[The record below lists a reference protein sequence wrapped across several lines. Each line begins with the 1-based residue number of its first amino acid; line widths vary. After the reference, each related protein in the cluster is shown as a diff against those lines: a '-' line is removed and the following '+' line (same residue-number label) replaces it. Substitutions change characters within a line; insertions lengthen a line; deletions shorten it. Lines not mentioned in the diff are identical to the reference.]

1 MTYNENPLFKDITSN
16 DCLKML
22 SCFQSEEKT
31 FSSGETIHH
40 FSSQK
45 PVIGILLNGAA
56 SVLRYEFNGSR
67 TILEKLEPNSVFG
80 EILAFHSEAYEAIH
94 LQCETDCKVLI
105 IDYESLM
112 KPCTNACAC
121 HTRLIQNVTWLI
133 SKKTMG
139 LSQRVE
145 VLSKRSIREKLYCY
159 FMQESLRQK
168 SNSFRIPFT
177 MSDLADYLSVD
188 RSAMMRELKKM
199 KEDGLLSSEKRT
211 VRLLPDHSV
220 YH

>member
-1 MTYNENPLFKDITSN
+1 MTYNENPLFKDITSK

-22 SCFQSEEKT
+22 SCFHSEEKT

-67 TILEKLEPNSVFG
+67 TILEMLEPNSVFG
-80 EILAFHSEAYEAIH
+80 EILAFHSEEYEAVH

-112 KPCTNACAC
+112 KPCTNACSC
-121 HTRLIQNVTWLI
+121 HTKLIQNVTWLI

-145 VLSKRSIREKLYCY
+145 VLSKRTIREKLYCY

-199 KEDGLLSSEKRT
+199 KEDGLLSSEKRI

>member
-1 MTYNENPLFKDITSN
+1 MTYYNNPLFTDITSK

-22 SCFQSEEKT
+22 SCFHSEEKI
-31 FSSGETIHH
+31 FSSGETIYH

-45 PVIGILLNGAA
+45 PVIGILLHGNA

-80 EILAFHSEAYEAIH
+80 EILAFHSEEYEAIH
-94 LQCETDCKVLI
+94 LQCDTNCKVLM
-105 IDYESLM
+105 IDYDSLM

-121 HTRLIQNVTWLI
+121 HTKLIQNVTWLI
-133 SKKTMG
+133 SKKTMS

-145 VLSKRSIREKLYCY
+145 VLSKRSIRDKLYCY

-168 SNSFRIPFT
+168 SHTFQIPFT

-199 KEDGLLSSEKRT
+199 KEDGILSSDKRMI
-211 VRLLPDHSV
+211 RLL
-220 YH
+220 